1 MAHVDDTSTGL
12 GHQWLQQL
20 PEELSD
26 GFSTSRLEEELS
38 ASVERCGLLESENVT
53 LRESLRRTINE
64 SALGR
69 EFEALARDRERMM
82 RAVDQ
87 LKIEKS
93 HLVESVL
100 SLSNEVDDANR
111 LRQDDQLRFKQEV
124 LRHGEND
131 KAMRASKYRMG
142 MQVVE
147 LLKIRGVDQALC
159 QEVNAYMANACA
171 VSTPV
176 PGTSLGG
183 MKWPPGDRAFFTF
196 GGNSTPKGGSMPSA
210 SYDENERGQWEEG
223 NTSSPNSE
231 VYSSSSRRRRPRR
244 RREVLEREEND
255 SVISSVSTHRSGNST
270 SATSKL
276 GGKKYGSSSS
286 KKPSQTP
293 ITAEALAAH
302 DARVAG
308 GRHVPAS
315 PANQPVG
322 RDAPIER
329 ATWWGF

>member
-1 MAHVDDTSTGL
+1 MAHLDDPTTGST
-12 GHQWLQQL
+12 GHQWTQHL
-20 PEELSD
+20 PQELD
-26 GFSTSRLEEELS
+26 GFSTARLEEELS
-38 ASVERCGLLESENVT
+38 ASLERCVTLEHENRT

-64 SALGR
+64 SALGK

-82 RAVDQ
+82 RAVDH

-176 PGTSLGG
+176 PGTSFGG
-183 MKWPPGDRAFFTF
+183 MNWPPADHRAFFTG
-196 GGNSTPKGGSMPSA
+196 GGNSTPKGGSMPST
-210 SYDENERGQWEEG
+210 SYDENERGQLEEG

-244 RREVLEREEND
+244 RREMLEREEND
-255 SVISSVSTHRSGNST
+255 SVISSVSTHRSGLST

-276 GGKKYGSSSS
+276 GGKKYGNSSS

-308 GRHVPAS
+308 GRHVTPS
-315 PANQPVG
+315 PANQPEVP
-322 RDAPIER
+322 AER